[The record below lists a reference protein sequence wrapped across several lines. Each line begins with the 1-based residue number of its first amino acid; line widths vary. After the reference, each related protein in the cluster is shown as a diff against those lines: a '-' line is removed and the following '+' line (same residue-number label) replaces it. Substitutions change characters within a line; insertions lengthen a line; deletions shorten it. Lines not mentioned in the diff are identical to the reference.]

1 MRFNSLALV
10 SSFLLSGLLLA
21 CGGGGNTPPV
31 TPLSITT
38 TSLPSGQTAV
48 AYNTTLGATGGTA
61 PYSWSVKSG
70 TLPAGLSLSTAGAIT
85 GTPTTAGAANVTVQV
100 SDSAMTPQTA
110 ASGSLTL
117 AISGGTL
124 KITSTTAAVGTVG
137 TAYNF
142 QLAATGGAPPYTWA
156 AATGSTLPAG
166 LSLSS
171 AGVVSGTPTAA
182 GTFAPNIAVTD
193 ETTSNTISGPVSFT
207 INPAGIPLPDGNYAF
222 QFNGAAPGGGLSLAM
237 NGAFEVVNGTIGIGF
252 FNENILGQPPQA
264 NQLIAPNS
272 TVSIGPNGLGSIVF
286 NLQGGGTITFAIAV
300 PASALKAGNDTDI
313 RIIGFNS
320 PTTNP
325 TQSGISGSGVLKSA
339 NLNAAPTFKGG
350 YAFGFPGVD
359 LQSQPEAV
367 VGSFQADGKGNIT
380 SGSIDVNDNGVM
392 TNYTTVTGSYTT
404 PPGSISGTITLKFGG
419 NTLNY
424 DYYQVSPTELLATSA
439 DMTATSIP
447 LVSGVVLQQI
457 GPFTN
462 ASFTGANV
470 FEMTGA
476 TPVPQIGYFP
486 EVTLGLFASTGNGN
500 VTASYD
506 QTGGLPLPTGTYTA
520 TYTVDATTART
531 PITSGSTTKAILY
544 LVSNAKAF
552 VLSPSVPVS
561 SGLVEA
567 QTGSPFSNTSIKGNY
582 LGGTVPSLFM
592 DDSSFDAVSL
602 AATDGA
608 GNVQFTSNS
617 TDFNGL
623 HANVITTGTYA
634 VDNAGRAPVTVA
646 GDSTV
651 RIFYVVSPTKVIMLS
666 SDSGGYLA
674 SFEQ

>member
-1 MRFNSLALV
+1 MLADGGRRGKLALAIG
-10 SSFLLSGLLLA
+10 SATLS
-21 CGGGGNTPPV
+21 
-31 TPLSITT
+31 
-38 TSLPSGQTAV
+38 
-48 AYNTTLGATGGTA
+48 ATGGTA
-61 PYSWSVKSG
+61 PFSWSIKSG
-70 TLPAGLSLSTAGAIT
+70 ALPGGLSLSTG
-85 GTPTTAGAANVTVQV
+85 GT
-100 SDSAMTPQTA
+100 
-110 ASGSLTL
+110 
-117 AISGGTL
+117 ISGRPMGSGASTFVATVTDSKSASADSGNL
-124 KITSTTAAVGTVG
+124 SIAVSGGPLQITTTTAATGTVG
-137 TAYNF
+137 TVYGYA
-142 QLAATGGAPPYTWA
+142 LEATGGVPPYTWA
-156 AATGSTLPAG
+156 VTSGSSLPDG
-166 LSLSS
+166 LSLSTN
-171 AGVVSGTPTAA
+171 GDLSGTPTKA
-182 GTFAPNIAVTD
+182 GTFNPSITVTD
-193 ETTSNTISGPVSFT
+193 ETGNNTLSEPVNFT
-207 INPAGIPLPDGNYAF
+207 INPQATPLPNGNYAF
-222 QFNGAAPGGGLSLAM
+222 QFNGAAPGGGPSLAM
-237 NGAFEVVNGTIGIGF
+237 NGAFEVVNGTIGVGF

-272 TVSIGPNGLGSIVF
+272 TVSIGPNGLGQIVF

-339 NLNAAPTFKGG
+339 NLNSAPTFKGG
-350 YAFGFPGVD
+350 YAFGFPGFD
-359 LQSQPEAV
+359 FQSQPEAV
-367 VGSFQADGKGNIT
+367 VGSFQADGNGNIT
-380 SGSIDVNDNGVM
+380 SGSIDVNDNGTM

-404 PPGSISGTITLKFGG
+404 PPGNISGTITLKFGG

-447 LVSGVVLQQI
+447 LVSGAVLQQS
-457 GPFTN
+457 GSFSN

-470 FEMTGA
+470 FEMTGV
-476 TPVPQIGYFP
+476 TPAPQIGYLP

-552 VLSPSVPVS
+552 VLSPNVPVS

-567 QTGSPFSNTSIKGNY
+567 QTGSPFSNASIKGNY
-582 LGGTVPSLFM
+582 LGGTVPSLFTEG
-592 DDSSFDAVSL
+592 SPFDAVSL

-617 TDFNGL
+617 TGFNGL
-623 HANVITTGTYA
+623 QAANVITTGTYA
-634 VDNAGRAPVTVA
+634 VDNTGRAPVTVA

-666 SDSGGYLA
+666 GDSGGYLA